1 MISLCWLAPGMAA
14 GSGSRC
20 GSRPR
25 LGLSSGDGL
34 FDLLP
39 QRDLVLLD
47 DCLLLGLE
55 RVERRLDL
63 EVAIELGLRDVGA
76 ERPVLV
82 VQLLALAT
90 RDPRHRRAVARMKA
104 GCHAALATAL
114 GDELDVDS
122 CLVTID
128 GVAGLDDGG
137 VERSAAADRLA
148 I

>member
-20 GSRPR
+20 GSRQR
-25 LGLSSGDGL
+25 LALSSGDGL

-63 EVAIELGLRDVGA
+63 EVAVELGLRDVGA

-90 RDPRHRRAVARMKA
+90 RDPRHRRAVARVKA
-104 GCHAALATAL
+104 GCHAAFTTGL

-122 CLVTID
+122 RLVTVD
-128 GVAGLDDGG
+128 GVAGLGDSRF
-137 VERSAAADRLA
+137 ERRASAD
-148 I
+148 

>member
-47 DCLLLGLE
+47 DRLLLGLE

-63 EVAIELGLRDVGA
+63 EEAVELGLRDVGT

-90 RDPRHRRAVARMKA
+90 RDPRHRRAVARVKA
-104 GCHAALATAL
+104 GCHAAFTTGL

-122 CLVTID
+122 RLVTVD
-128 GVAGLDDGG
+128 GIAGLGDSRF
-137 VERSAAADRLA
+137 ERRASTD
-148 I
+148 